1 MAQDKVAREH
11 YVPRAYLDAF
21 ANAKKQ
27 CNVFDKINGKFF
39 VANVQKVL
47 SERYLY
53 DFDKELTAGFPEVDE
68 QAVEKILGMTF
79 DRYWKNVAQNIESNY
94 QWFSL
99 KYSWHFLDVYRCAAV
114 QMIRTPKGKK
124 NLLNIYNRVY
134 GKSTDER
141 FENILLAKE
150 LLNIIDDNMK
160 SVLLEMLLN
169 EYGHITI
176 GINDTK
182 TLFVTSDNPL
192 FTMPYIWDEKRK
204 EMMLIYP
211 VTPTRCLIFHKRNY
225 VDSQLNEVLK
235 EVAAGKFVINDLS
248 DILQEAYKREKEI
261 LSKLNPETRSLQ
273 MKDVLVI
280 NTYCV
285 GQAEQYIISNSNP
298 QENRLW
304 VDSYKDIEKVEHS

>member
-1 MAQDKVAREH
+1 MAQDKVANEH

-39 VANVQKVL
+39 VANVQKIL

-53 DFDKELTAGFPEVDE
+53 DFAKELIEVFPSVDE
-68 QAVEKILGMTF
+68 QAVEKILGMTI
-79 DRYWKNVAQNIESNY
+79 DRYWKNIARNIENNY
-94 QWFSL
+94 EWFSL

-124 NLLNIYNRVY
+124 NLLNIYNEVY

-141 FENILLAKE
+141 FENIVFAKE
-150 LLNIIDDNMK
+150 LFNILDDNMK

-169 EYGHITI
+169 EYGHITV

-182 TLFVTSDNPL
+182 IPFVTSDNPL
-192 FTMPYIWDEKRK
+192 FTMPYIWDEKK
-204 EMMLIYP
+204 EERMLYYP

-235 EVAAGKFVINDLS
+235 EFSTGKFVINDLS
-248 DILQEAYKREKEI
+248 DIMQEAYKREKEI
-261 LSKLNPETRSLQ
+261 LRKLNPETRSLQ
-273 MKDVLVI
+273 IEDVLVL
-280 NTYCV
+280 NTCCV
-285 GQAEQYIISNSNP
+285 GQAEQYIISNFNS

-304 VDSYKDIEKVEHS
+304 MDSYKDIEKVEYS

>member
-1 MAQDKVAREH
+1 MAQDKVANEH

-39 VANVQKVL
+39 LTNIQNIL

-53 DFDKELTAGFPEVDE
+53 DFEKELIKAFPGVDE
-68 QAVEKILGMTF
+68 QAVEKILGTI
-79 DRYWKNVAQNIESNY
+79 DGYWKNIVQNIEDNY

-99 KYSWHFLDVYRCAAV
+99 KYSWNFLAVYRCAAV

-124 NLLNIYNRVY
+124 NLLNIYNQVY
-134 GKSTDER
+134 EKSADER
-141 FENILLAKE
+141 FENIILAKE
-150 LLNIIDDNMK
+150 LSNILDDNRK
-160 SVLLEMLLN
+160 SVLLEILLN

-182 TLFVTSDNPL
+182 IPFVTSDNPL
-192 FTMPYIWDEKRK
+192 FTMPYIWDEKK
-204 EMMLIYP
+204 EEMMLFYP

-225 VDSQLNEVLK
+225 ADSQSNDEVLK
-235 EVAAGKFVINDLS
+235 EVITGKFVINDLS
-248 DILQEAYKREKEI
+248 DIRQESYKREKEI
-261 LSKLNPETRSLQ
+261 LKKLNPETRSLQ
-273 MKDVLVI
+273 MKEVLVL

-285 GQAEQYIISNSNP
+285 GQAEQYIISKSNF
-298 QENRLW
+298 QENGLW
-304 VDSYKDIEKVEHS
+304 MDSYKGIERVKHS